1 MTAGSPS
8 ARGAPRIRALVARLL
23 RRQGQSVGRGI
34 RELDGW
40 RAVLVVFGL
49 ALAFQ
54 VVTAALAARAA
65 GIPISHLGVYFD
77 GHIYIEIAKS
87 FPLPYAAEGRHYL
100 GHAPGYP
107 AAIALV
113 RALTPSGLVNWG
125 LAALLA
131 SWISAALS
139 ASAFSVL
146 CRAAGCPPLWPSL
159 LFVVANPSWLMIGST
174 AHAEPLAMLFSI
186 LAFVACFQNRLAA
199 SVGALSFATLARF
212 PALLAGPALAWGF
225 LVTRRRRDWRT
236 WLALATPLAAFALLH
251 LYLFARIP
259 DFLGV
264 AEAHR
269 VFWDARLGAPF
280 ALLQALPALRA
291 DALPPTLLLT
301 LATLLGYFA
310 AVAIGL
316 RPRERER
323 WVLPLWVAG
332 IALFHVSLSGE
343 VAVRAFTRLAVL
355 AWPAALLVFWRWIGV
370 KLPHAVA
377 AGACLVLAF
386 ASLSYARAQ
395 IEGAVIGQTRVQTF
409 LREEIRLL
417 DHDQPHWVDFARH
430 VRNPP
435 VQAGEG
441 MRDGP

>member
-1 MTAGSPS
+1 M
-8 ARGAPRIRALVARLL
+8 
-23 RRQGQSVGRGI
+23 GQGI

-49 ALAFQ
+49 ALAFH
-54 VVTAALAARAA
+54 VVTAALAAHAVR
-65 GIPISHLGVYFD
+65 IPLSHLGVYFD
-77 GHIYIEIAKS
+77 GHLYIEIAKS

-100 GHAPGYP
+100 GQAPGYP
-107 AAIALV
+107 AAITLV
-113 RALTPSGLVNWG
+113 RALTPSSLVNWG

-139 ASAFSVL
+139 ASAFFVL

-159 LFVVANPSWLMIGST
+159 LFVVANPSWLVIGST

-186 LAFVACFQNRLAA
+186 LAFAACLQNRLAA

-212 PALLAGPALAWGF
+212 PAVLAGPALAWGF
-225 LVTRRRRDWRT
+225 LVTRRRRGWRV
-236 WLALATPLAAFALLH
+236 WLALATPLAALALLH

-264 AEAHR
+264 IEAHR
-269 VFWDARLGAPF
+269 VFWDASLGAPF
-280 ALLQALPALRA
+280 ASILALPALRA
-291 DALPPTLLLT
+291 GALPLTLMLT
-301 LATLLGYFA
+301 LATLLFYVA
-310 AVAIGL
+310 AVVIGL

-323 WVLPLWVAG
+323 WVLSLWVAG
-332 IALFHVSLSGE
+332 IVLFHVSLSSE

-355 AWPAALLVFWRWIGV
+355 AWPGTLLVFWRWIGA

-377 AGACLVLAF
+377 ASACLALAL
-386 ASLSYARAQ
+386 ASLGYARAQ

-409 LREEIRLL
+409 LHEEIRLL
-417 DHDQPHWVDFARH
+417 DHDQPHWVDFARR

-435 VQAGEG
+435 PPPWAQAREG
-441 MRDGP
+441 LRGGP

>member
-1 MTAGSPS
+1 
-8 ARGAPRIRALVARLL
+8 
-23 RRQGQSVGRGI
+23 VGPGI
-34 RELDGW
+34 RELAGW
-40 RAVLVVFGL
+40 RAGLVVFGL

-54 VVTAALAARAA
+54 IATAALGARAV
-65 GIPISHLGVYFD
+65 GIPLSHLGVYFD
-77 GHIYIEIAKS
+77 GHLYLEIAKS

-100 GHAPGYP
+100 GQAPAYP

-113 RALTPSGLVNWG
+113 RALTPNSLVNWG
-125 LAALLA
+125 LAGLLA
-131 SWISAALS
+131 SWIPAALS
-139 ASAFSVL
+139 ASAFFVL

-159 LFVVANPSWLMIGST
+159 LFVVANPSWLLVGST

-186 LAFVACFQNRLAA
+186 LAVVACLRNRLGA
-199 SVGALSFATLARF
+199 SMGALSLATLARF
-212 PALLAGPALAWGF
+212 PAVLAGPALAWGF

-236 WLALATPLAAFALLH
+236 WLSLASPLAALALLQ

-269 VFWDARLGAPF
+269 VFWDAKLGPPF
-280 ALLQALPALRA
+280 ASVLALPALWEGVVA
-291 DALPPTLLLT
+291 PPLALT
-301 LATLLGYFA
+301 LATMLLYVA
-310 AVAIGL
+310 AIAIGL

-332 IALFHVSLSGE
+332 IVLFHVSLSGE
-343 VAVRAFTRLAVL
+343 VALRAFTRLAVL
-355 AWPAALLVFWRWIGV
+355 AWPGALLVFWRWAGV

-377 AGACLVLAF
+377 AAACLVAAV
-386 ASLSYARAQ
+386 ASLGHARAQ
-395 IEGAVIGQTRVQTF
+395 IEGAVIGQTRQQAF
-409 LREEIRLL
+409 LREEIGLL
-417 DHDQPHWVDFARH
+417 DHDQPHWFDFARR

-441 MRDGP
+441 LRGGP